1 MMRRILAFIIV
12 ASVCSILNI
21 QAQESEKKHEVSFGV
36 GSLANSQILDL
47 MTDLTGTTM
56 TAGYVSYENEK
67 FSIPLSVEY
76 FYHINPLVGVGGI
89 AVYSHGKRD
98 MLYDGELQGRM
109 KTNYYTFIPAVKFN
123 WLRKKNWGLYSKAG
137 LGVSVRNQKWNWYD
151 ASHTNDS
158 DTDFIINFQGTPI
171 GVECGNQY
179 YWGFLELGMGEQ
191 GIVNAGIRIKM

>member
-1 MMRRILAFIIV
+1 MIKKIFALTLFV
-12 ASVCSILNI
+12 SVCSILNI
-21 QAQESEKKHEVSFGV
+21 NAQESESKHEVSFGV
-36 GSLANSQILDL
+36 GCWANSQILDF

-98 MLYDGELQGRM
+98 MLYGNELQGRM

-158 DTDFIINFQGTPI
+158 DTDFILNFQGTPI

>member
-1 MMRRILAFIIV
+1 MIKKIFALTLFV
-12 ASVCSILNI
+12 SVCSVLNI
-21 QAQESEKKHEVSFGV
+21 NAQESESKHEVSFGV
-36 GSLANSQILDL
+36 GCLANSQILDL

>member
-1 MMRRILAFIIV
+1 MIKKIFALTLFV
-12 ASVCSILNI
+12 SVCSILNI
-21 QAQESEKKHEVSFGV
+21 NAQESESKHEVSFGV
-36 GSLANSQILDL
+36 GCWANSQILDL

-98 MLYDGELQGRM
+98 MLYGNELQGKM
-109 KTNYYTFIPAVKFN
+109 KTNYYTFLPAVKFN

-158 DTDFIINFQGTPI
+158 DTDFILNFQGTPI

>member
-1 MMRRILAFIIV
+1 MIKKIFALTLFV
-12 ASVCSILNI
+12 SVCSVLNI
-21 QAQESEKKHEVSFGV
+21 NAQESESKHEVSFGV
-36 GSLANSQILDL
+36 GCLANSQILDL

-98 MLYDGELQGRM
+98 MLYGNELQGKM
-109 KTNYYTFIPAVKFN
+109 KTNYYTFLPAVKFS

-158 DTDFIINFQGTPI
+158 DTDVILNFQGTPI

-191 GIVNAGIRIKM
+191 GIVCAGIRFKL

>member
-1 MMRRILAFIIV
+1 MIKKIFALTLFV
-12 ASVCSILNI
+12 SVCSILNI
-21 QAQESEKKHEVSFGV
+21 NAQESESKHEVSFGV
-36 GSLANSQILDL
+36 GCWANSQILDL
-47 MTDLTGTTM
+47 MKDLTGTTM

-158 DTDFIINFQGTPI
+158 DTDFILNFQGTPI

>member
-1 MMRRILAFIIV
+1 MKKIFALTLFV
-12 ASVCSILNI
+12 SVCSILNI
-21 QAQESEKKHEVSFGV
+21 NAQESESKHEVSFGV
-36 GSLANSQILDL
+36 GCLANSQILDL

-158 DTDFIINFQGTPI
+158 DTDFILNFQGTPI

>member
-1 MMRRILAFIIV
+1 MIKKFFALTLFV
-12 ASVCSILNI
+12 SVCSILNI
-21 QAQESEKKHEVSFGV
+21 NAQESEGKHEVSFGV
-36 GSLANSQILDL
+36 GCLANSQILDI

-158 DTDFIINFQGTPI
+158 DTDFILNFQGTPI

>member
-1 MMRRILAFIIV
+1 MINKIFALTLFV
-12 ASVCSILNI
+12 SVCSILKIN
-21 QAQESEKKHEVSFGV
+21 AQESESKHEVSFGV
-36 GSLANSQILDL
+36 GCLANSQILDF

-98 MLYDGELQGRM
+98 MFYGNELQGKM
-109 KTNYYTFIPAVKFN
+109 KTNYYTFLPAVKFN

-158 DTDFIINFQGTPI
+158 DTDFILNFQGTPI

>member
-47 MTDLTGTTM
+47 VTDLTETTM
-56 TAGYVSYENEK
+56 TAGYVSYDNEK

-98 MLYDGELQGRM
+98 MFYGNKLQGRM

-151 ASHTNDS
+151 GSHTNDS
-158 DTDFIINFQGTPI
+158 DTDVILNFQGTPI

-191 GIVNAGIRIKM
+191 GIVCAGIRFKL

>member
-1 MMRRILAFIIV
+1 MMRRMLAFIIV

-47 MTDLTGTTM
+47 VTDLTETTM
-56 TAGYVSYENEK
+56 TAGYVSYDNEK

-76 FYHINPLVGVGGI
+76 FCHINPLVGVGGI

-98 MLYDGELQGRM
+98 MFYGNELQGRM

-158 DTDFIINFQGTPI
+158 DTDFILNFQGTPI

>member
-1 MMRRILAFIIV
+1 MIKKIFALTLFV
-12 ASVCSILNI
+12 SVCSILNI
-21 QAQESEKKHEVSFGV
+21 NAQESESKHEVSFGV
-36 GSLANSQILDL
+36 GCWANSQRLDL

-179 YWGFLELGMGEQ
+179 YWAFLELGMGEQ

>member
-1 MMRRILAFIIV
+1 MIKKIFALTLFV
-12 ASVCSILNI
+12 SVCSILNI
-21 QAQESEKKHEVSFGV
+21 NAQESESKHEVSFGV
-36 GSLANSQILDL
+36 GCLANSQILDL
-47 MTDLTGTTM
+47 MTNLTGTTM

-67 FSIPLSVEY
+67 FSIPLSVEF

-158 DTDFIINFQGTPI
+158 DTDFILNFQGTPI

>member
-1 MMRRILAFIIV
+1 MRKILILAVV
-12 ASVCSILNI
+12 AFVCSILNI
-21 QAQESEKKHEVSFGV
+21 NAQESESKHEVSFGV
-36 GSLANSQILDL
+36 GCWANSQILDL

-56 TAGYVSYENEK
+56 TAGYVSYDNEK
-67 FSIPLSVEY
+67 FSIPLSV
-76 FYHINPLVGVGGI
+76 
-89 AVYSHGKRD
+89 YSQGKRD
-98 MLYDGELQGRM
+98 MFYGNELQGKM
-109 KTNYYTFIPAVKFN
+109 KTNYYTFLPAVKFN

-158 DTDFIINFQGTPI
+158 DTDFILNFQGTPI

>member
-1 MMRRILAFIIV
+1 MIKKNFALTLFV
-12 ASVCSILNI
+12 SVCSILNI
-21 QAQESEKKHEVSFGV
+21 NAQESESKHEVSFGV
-36 GSLANSQILDL
+36 GCWANSQILDL

-98 MLYDGELQGRM
+98 MTGIKDALIMEINGE
-109 KTNYYTFIPAVKFN
+109 TT
-123 WLRKKNWGLYSKAG
+123 
-137 LGVSVRNQKWNWYD
+137 WNWYD

-158 DTDFIINFQGTPI
+158 DTDFILNFQGTPI

>member
-1 MMRRILAFIIV
+1 MINKIFALTLFV
-12 ASVCSILNI
+12 SVCSILNI
-21 QAQESEKKHEVSFGV
+21 NAQESESKHEVSFGV
-36 GSLANSQILDL
+36 GCLANSQILDF

-98 MLYDGELQGRM
+98 MLYGNELQGRM
-109 KTNYYTFIPAVKFN
+109 KTNYYTFLPAVKFN

-158 DTDFIINFQGTPI
+158 DTDFILNFQGTPI

>member
-1 MMRRILAFIIV
+1 MIKKIFALTLFV
-12 ASVCSILNI
+12 SVCSILKIN
-21 QAQESEKKHEVSFGV
+21 AQEGESKHEVSFGV
-36 GSLANSQILDL
+36 GCLANSQILDL
-47 MTDLTGTTM
+47 MTNLTGTTM
-56 TAGYVSYENEK
+56 TAGYVSYDNEK

-158 DTDFIINFQGTPI
+158 DTDFILNFQGTPI